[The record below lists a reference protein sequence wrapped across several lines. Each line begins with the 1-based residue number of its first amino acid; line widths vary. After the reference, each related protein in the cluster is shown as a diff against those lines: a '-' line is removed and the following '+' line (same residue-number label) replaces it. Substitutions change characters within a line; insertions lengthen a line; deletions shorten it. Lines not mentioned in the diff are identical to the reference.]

1 MIKALVK
8 WIRLGEAR
16 QGKVEFS
23 DILTL
28 PIQQEMLD
36 MLIDL
41 SSTGIAIMRCFIELQ
56 TQSCLERDI
65 LENILNVLCLFV
77 TRE

>member
-1 MIKALVK
+1 MSRVFQPEIQFGIKALVE
-8 WIRLGEAR
+8 WSRLGEAR
-16 QGKVEFS
+16 PGKVEFL

-41 SSTGIAIMRCFIELQ
+41 SSTGTAIMRCFIEL
-56 TQSCLERDI
+56 
-65 LENILNVLCLFV
+65 
-77 TRE
+77 